1 MKRRTFLGVGA
12 SSISVGAMFGTGAF
26 SSVSAGRGVSV
37 SAVSD
42 SNALLG
48 IEGTG
53 SAETLSVTNNFSDEI
68 SVKLDA
74 VETGIKYE
82 IDGVVQDDPA
92 TINLASEGNNDV
104 FFDSSGGNE
113 SVTIEFTATSNNGQA
128 TVTLQRTV
136 QIPQS
141 ELLELTPNVTSAGAS
156 GKFEF
161 EVTNTGEIAVTIDAV
176 AIKDATTVK
185 SDTDPVEIDT
195 ELTDITGNNNYAPG
209 PIDVLNRK
217 PTTGDFVSFINSIQL
232 NRGDVNAFETDI
244 LVEKNNNS
252 GKLKGANYSKG
263 GTLDVSLKLGDGS
276 TALLEMVV

>member
-1 MKRRTFLGVGA
+1 MKRRTFLGLGA
-12 SSISVGAMFGTGAF
+12 SSIGVGAMFGTGAF

-48 IEGTG
+48 IEGTD
-53 SAETLSVTNNFSDEI
+53 SAETLSLTNNFSSGI

-74 VETGIKYE
+74 VETGIAYE
-82 IDGVVQDDPA
+82 IDGVVEDDPA
-92 TINLASEGNNDV
+92 TINLASGGNKDV
-104 FFDSSGGNE
+104 FFDSSDGNE
-113 SVTIEFTATSNNGQA
+113 SVTIDFTATSNNGQA

-141 ELLELTPNVTSAGAS
+141 ELLELTPNVTSAGSS

-161 EVTNTGEIAVTIDAV
+161 EVTNTGEIDVTIDAV

-209 PIDVLNRK
+209 PINVLNRK
-217 PTTGDFVSFINSIQL
+217 PTTGDFISFVNPIQL
-232 NRGDVNAFETDI
+232 NAGDVNVFETDV

-252 GKLKGANYSKG
+252 GKLKGANYSQG
-263 GTLDVSLKLGDGS
+263 GTLDASLKLGDGS